1 MVSTNSTQE
10 EGPANPCVGGG
21 RDGSTRKRAQGS
33 CPQIGAESRPQELG
47 TKAEPRFQEL
57 RGSDH
62 L

>member
-1 MVSTNSTQE
+1 MVSTNSPQE
-10 EGPANPCVGGG
+10 DGPANPCVGGG
-21 RDGSTRKRAQGS
+21 RDSSTRKGPRDRVRKSGL
-33 CPQIGAESRPQELG
+33 ESRPQERG